1 MFTEDKKRH
10 EIDFNDSKTAFIY
23 KSDKDLKFSVLMF
36 RLMSYR
42 PLTKIGGELTELGLK
57 LKLPIKGIIK
67 ATIFRQFCGG
77 ETLEECNSA
86 IVDLAKANIG
96 SILDYSVEGIQDE
109 AVFDAVTDELLR
121 VCDKAAKSPNIPVTC
136 MKITGVAEFAL
147 LEKLSKPGRELTNEE
162 KNAYQK
168 VVTRVNRICERAHKN
183 DVPIYIDAEES
194 WIQPALDRLIGT
206 MMRKYNK
213 KKAIVFTTFQMYKHS
228 MLPVLERMIGE
239 AKREG
244 FKFGIKFVRGA
255 YMEKENKRA
264 EKLGYS
270 TPIQP
275 SKEATD
281 EDFDKAVE
289 FALGHLDVVEMCCG
303 THNEL
308 SCYKLVDLMDDK
320 GIKPNHSGIYFS
332 QLYGMSDNI
341 SFNLA
346 NAGYNVTKYLPYG
359 PVEKTIPYLLR
370 RAEENSA
377 ITGQMGKELRFLLAE
392 KKRREDTGERVNS

>member
-23 KSDKDLKFSVLMF
+23 KSDKDLNFSILMF

-42 PLTKIGGELTELGLK
+42 WLTKIGGELTELGLK
-57 LKLPIKGIIK
+57 LRLPIKGLIK

-77 ETLEECNSA
+77 ETLEECNAA

-109 AVFDAVTDELLR
+109 AVFDAVTEELLR
-121 VCDKAAKSPNIPVTC
+121 VCDKAGKSPNIPFTC

-147 LEKLSKPGRELTNEE
+147 LEKLSKPDSELNNDE
-162 KNAYQK
+162 KNAYK
-168 VVTRVNRICERAHKN
+168 RVVTRVNRICERAHKN

-213 KKAIVFTTFQMYKHS
+213 EKAIVFTTFQMYKHS
-228 MLPVLERMIGE
+228 MLPVLDHMISE

-264 EKLGYS
+264 AKLGYS

-281 EDFDKAVE
+281 VDFDKAVE

-308 SCYKLVDLMDDK
+308 SCYKLVDLMDDR

-359 PVEKTIPYLLR
+359 PVDKTIPYLLR

-377 ITGQMGKELRFLLAE
+377 ITGQMGKELRFLWAE
-392 KKRREDTGERVNS
+392 KKRREDTGEGMDS

>member
-23 KSDKDLKFSVLMF
+23 KSDKDLNFSILMF

-42 PLTKIGGELTELGLK
+42 QLTKIGGELTEWGLK
-57 LKLPIKGIIK
+57 LKLPIKGLIK

-109 AVFDAVTDELLR
+109 AVFDAVTDELLS

-136 MKITGVAEFAL
+136 MKITGVAKFAL
-147 LEKLSKPGRELTNEE
+147 LEKLSQPGAELNSDE
-162 KNAYQK
+162 KNAYK
-168 VVTRVNRICERAHKN
+168 RVVTRVNRICERAHKN

-213 KKAIVFTTFQMYKHS
+213 EKAIVFTTFQMYKHS
-228 MLPVLERMIGE
+228 MLPILDRMIGE

-264 EKLGYS
+264 EKLEYP

-281 EDFDKAVE
+281 EDFDKAIA
-289 FALGHLDVVEMCCG
+289 FALNHLDVVEMCCG

-308 SCYKLVDLMDDK
+308 SCYKLVDLMDEK

-359 PVEKTIPYLLR
+359 PVEKTVPYLLR

-377 ITGQMGKELRFLLAE
+377 ITGQMSKELRFLLAE
-392 KKRREDTGERVNS
+392 KKRREDTGENVES

>member
-77 ETLEECNSA
+77 ETLAECNSA

-147 LEKLSKPGRELTNEE
+147 LEKLSKPGSELTNKE